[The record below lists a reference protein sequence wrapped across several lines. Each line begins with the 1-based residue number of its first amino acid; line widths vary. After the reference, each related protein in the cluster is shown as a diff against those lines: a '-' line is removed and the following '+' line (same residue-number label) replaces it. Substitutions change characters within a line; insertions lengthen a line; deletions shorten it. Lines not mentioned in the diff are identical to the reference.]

1 MKMASIVGLLLVVIG
16 VIGIVYGGFTYTSKQ
31 TTVQV
36 GGLEVTAKEKKTIPI
51 SSVAGAVLV
60 VGGVIVMV
68 VGGGIKR

>member
-1 MKMASIVGLLLVVIG
+1 MKIASIVGILLVVIG
-16 VIGIVYGGFTYTSKQ
+16 VIGIVYGGFTYTAKQ

-36 GGLEVTAKEKKTIPI
+36 GTFQVTAKEKKTIPI